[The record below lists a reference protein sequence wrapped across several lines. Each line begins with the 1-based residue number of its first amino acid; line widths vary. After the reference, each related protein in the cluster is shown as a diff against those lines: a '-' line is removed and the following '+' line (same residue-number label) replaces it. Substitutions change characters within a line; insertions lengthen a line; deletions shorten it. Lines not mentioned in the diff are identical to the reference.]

1 MRDGTRMTPRTSL
14 SRGAGVAL
22 WRQISEALEHEIR
35 DGVHAAGARLPT
47 EAELSERF
55 GVNRHTVRR
64 AMAELEERGLID
76 VTQGRGTFVHL
87 GAIAYLIGRRTRFH
101 ENMRRENRSARLE
114 LLDSANEMASAA
126 VARELEVPAGT
137 PVIRLDTRSHADGLP
152 LSLASHYFPAAR
164 FPGLVEIF
172 RETGSVTASF
182 ARFGIADYTR
192 RRTRVSARLPDARE
206 QRLLEITRTRPV
218 MATEAINVD
227 AEGAVVEFGL
237 SSFASDRIQLVFE
250 S

>member
-1 MRDGTRMTPRTSL
+1 MNSHTSL

-22 WRQISEALEHEIR
+22 WRQISEALEREIR
-35 DGVHAAGARLPT
+35 DGVHPAGARLPT

-101 ENMRRENRSARLE
+101 ENMRRENRTARLE
-114 LLDSANEMASAA
+114 LLESATEQASGPI
-126 VARELEVPAGT
+126 ARELEVPAGT

-182 ARFGIADYTR
+182 ARYGIADYTR

-250 S
+250 G

>member
-1 MRDGTRMTPRTSL
+1 MSTSL

-22 WRQISEALEHEIR
+22 WRQISETLEQEIR
-35 DGVHAAGARLPT
+35 DGVHPAGTRLPT

-64 AMAELEERGLID
+64 AMAELEERGLVD

-101 ENMRRENRSARLE
+101 ENMRRENRDARLE
-114 LLDSANEMASAA
+114 LLESATEPAPATI
-126 VARELEVPAGT
+126 ARELEIPTGT
-137 PVIRLDTRSHADGLP
+137 YVIRLDTRSHADGLP
-152 LSLASHYFPAAR
+152 LSLASHYFPAVR
-164 FPGLVEIF
+164 FPGLVDVF
-172 RETGSVTASF
+172 RESGSVTKSF
-182 ARFGIADYTR
+182 ARYGIADYTR

-218 MATEAINVD
+218 MMTEAVNVD
-227 AEGAVVEFGL
+227 AEGKVIEFGL

-250 S
+250 G

>member
-1 MRDGTRMTPRTSL
+1 MTRPISL

-22 WRQISEALEHEIR
+22 WRQISETLEREIR
-35 DGVHAAGARLPT
+35 DGVHPAGARLPT

-64 AMAELEERGLID
+64 AMAELEEQGLVD

-101 ENMRRENRSARLE
+101 ENMKRENRAARLE
-114 LLDSANEMASAA
+114 LLDSAAEAASAA
-126 VARELEVPAGT
+126 IARELDVPAGT

-164 FPGLVEIF
+164 FPGIVEIF

-182 ARFGIADYTR
+182 ARLGVTDYTR

-218 MATEAINVD
+218 MATEALNVD
-227 AEGAVVEFGL
+227 ADGTVVEFGL

-250 S
+250 G

>member
-1 MRDGTRMTPRTSL
+1 MNPRTSL

-64 AMAELEERGLID
+64 AMAELEERGLVD

-101 ENMRRENRSARLE
+101 ENMRRENRAARLE
-114 LLDSANEMASAA
+114 LLESATELASAA
-126 VARELEVPAGT
+126 VARELEVPVGAE
-137 PVIRLDTRSHADGLP
+137 VIRLDTRSHADGLP

-206 QRLLEITRTRPV
+206 QRLLEITRSRPV
-218 MATEAINVD
+218 LATEALNVD
-227 AEGAVVEFGL
+227 AEGRVVEFGL

>member
-1 MRDGTRMTPRTSL
+1 MRDTFPAKPPTSL

-22 WRQISEALEHEIR
+22 WRQISETLERQIR

-47 EAELSERF
+47 EAELAERF

-76 VTQGRGTFVHL
+76 VTQGRGTFVHF
-87 GAIAYLIGRRTRFH
+87 GAIAYLIGKRTRFH
-101 ENMRRENRSARLE
+101 ENMRRENRQATLE
-114 LLDSANEMASAA
+114 LLGSGTEPVSAA
-126 VARELEVPAGT
+126 VARELNIAADA
-137 PVIRLDTRSHADGLP
+137 PVVRLDTRSHADGLP
-152 LSLASHYFPAAR
+152 LSLATHYFPAAR

-172 RETGSVTASF
+172 AETRSVTASF

-206 QRLLEITRTRPV
+206 QHLLEIARTRPV
-218 MATEAINVD
+218 MATEAVNVD
-227 AEGAVVEFGL
+227 AEGRVIEYGL

>member
-1 MRDGTRMTPRTSL
+1 MTPNTSL

-22 WRQISEALEHEIR
+22 WRQISEALEREIR
-35 DGVHAAGARLPT
+35 DGVHPAGARLPT

-64 AMAELEERGLID
+64 AMAELEEQGLID

-101 ENMRRENRSARLE
+101 ENMRRENRAARLE
-114 LLDSANEMASAA
+114 LLESATEQASGPI
-126 VARELEVPAGT
+126 ARELEVPAGT

-164 FPGLVEIF
+164 FPELVEIF

-182 ARFGIADYTR
+182 ARYGIADYTR

-218 MATEAINVD
+218 MATEAVNVD
-227 AEGAVVEFGL
+227 ADGTVVEFGL

>member
-1 MRDGTRMTPRTSL
+1 MTLQTSL

-22 WRQISEALEHEIR
+22 WRQISETLEREIR
-35 DGVHAAGARLPT
+35 DGVHPAGARLPT

-64 AMAELEERGLID
+64 AMAELEEQGLVD

-101 ENMRRENRSARLE
+101 ENMKRENRAARLE
-114 LLDSANEMASAA
+114 LLEAATEAASAQI
-126 VARELEVPAGT
+126 ARELEVPAGT

-182 ARFGIADYTR
+182 ARLGVTDYTR

-218 MATEAINVD
+218 MATEALNVD

-250 S
+250 G

>member
-1 MRDGTRMTPRTSL
+1 MTPRTSL

-22 WRQISEALEHEIR
+22 WRQISETLEREIR
-35 DGVHAAGARLPT
+35 DGVHPAGARLPT
-47 EAELSERF
+47 EAELSDRF

-64 AMAELEERGLID
+64 AMAELEEQGLVD

-101 ENMRRENRSARLE
+101 ENMRRENREARLE
-114 LLDSANEMASAA
+114 LLESTIEPAPAA
-126 VARELEVPAGT
+126 IARELEIPAGT
-137 PVIRLDTRSHADGLP
+137 DVIRLDTRSHADGLP
-152 LSLASHYFPAAR
+152 LSLASHYFPAAQ
-164 FPGLVEIF
+164 FPGLADVF
-172 RETGSVTASF
+172 RETGSVTKSF
-182 ARFGIADYTR
+182 ARYGVTDYTR

-218 MATEAINVD
+218 MATEAVNVD
-227 AEGAVVEFGL
+227 AEGRVVEFGL

>member
-1 MRDGTRMTPRTSL
+1 MIRPISL

-22 WRQISEALEHEIR
+22 WRQISETLEREIR
-35 DGVHAAGARLPT
+35 DGVHPAGARLPT

-64 AMAELEERGLID
+64 AMAELEEQGLVD

-101 ENMRRENRSARLE
+101 ENMKRENRAARLE
-114 LLDSANEMASAA
+114 LLESATEAASAMI
-126 VARELEVPAGT
+126 ARELDVPAGT

-164 FPGLVEIF
+164 FPGIVEIF

-182 ARFGIADYTR
+182 ARLGVADYTR

-218 MATEAINVD
+218 MATEALNVD

-250 S
+250 G

>member
-1 MRDGTRMTPRTSL
+1 MNPQTSL

-22 WRQISEALEHEIR
+22 WRQISEALEREIR
-35 DGVHAAGARLPT
+35 DGVHPAGARLPT

-64 AMAELEERGLID
+64 AMAELEERGLVD

-101 ENMRRENRSARLE
+101 ENMRRENRAARLE
-114 LLDSANEMASAA
+114 LLESATEQASGPI
-126 VARELEVPAGT
+126 ARELEVPAGT

-182 ARFGIADYTR
+182 ARFGVADYTR

>member
-1 MRDGTRMTPRTSL
+1 MTAHPSL

-22 WRQISEALEHEIR
+22 WRQISETLEREIR
-35 DGVHAAGARLPT
+35 AGVPPAGARLPT

-64 AMAELEERGLID
+64 AMAELEEQGLVD

-101 ENMRRENRSARLE
+101 ENMKRENRAARLE
-114 LLDSANEMASAA
+114 LLEAATEAASAQI
-126 VARELEVPAGT
+126 ARELEVPAGT

-164 FPGLVEIF
+164 FPGIVEIF

-182 ARFGIADYTR
+182 ARLGVADYTR

-227 AEGAVVEFGL
+227 AEGTVVEFGL

-250 S
+250 G

>member
-1 MRDGTRMTPRTSL
+1 MNSRTSL

-22 WRQISEALEHEIR
+22 WRQISETLEREIR
-35 DGVHAAGARLPT
+35 DGVHPAGARLPT
-47 EAELSERF
+47 EAELSDRF

-64 AMAELEERGLID
+64 AMAELEEQGLVD

-101 ENMRRENRSARLE
+101 ENMRRENRAARLE
-114 LLDSANEMASAA
+114 LLDSATEPASAA
-126 VARELEVPAGT
+126 IARELEVQAGT

-182 ARFGIADYTR
+182 ARYGIADYTR

-218 MATEAINVD
+218 MSTEAINVD
-227 AEGAVVEFGL
+227 AEGTVVEFGL

-250 S
+250 G

>member
-1 MRDGTRMTPRTSL
+1 MTSNTSL

-22 WRQISEALEHEIR
+22 WRQISEALEREIR
-35 DGVHAAGARLPT
+35 DGMHPAGARLPT

-64 AMAELEERGLID
+64 AMAELEERGLVD

-101 ENMRRENRSARLE
+101 ENMRRENRAARLE
-114 LLDSANEMASAA
+114 LLESASELASAA
-126 VARELEVPAGT
+126 IARELEVPVGAE
-137 PVIRLDTRSHADGLP
+137 VIRLDTRSHADGLP

-164 FPGLVEIF
+164 FPGIVEIF

-182 ARFGIADYTR
+182 ARYGIADYTR

-218 MATEAINVD
+218 MATEALNVD

>member
-1 MRDGTRMTPRTSL
+1 MTPNTSL

-22 WRQISEALEHEIR
+22 WRQISEALEREIR
-35 DGVHAAGARLPT
+35 HGMHPAGARLPT

-64 AMAELEERGLID
+64 AMAELEERGLVD

-101 ENMRRENRSARLE
+101 ENMRRENRAARLE
-114 LLDSANEMASAA
+114 LLESASELASAA
-126 VARELEVPAGT
+126 IARELEVPVGAE
-137 PVIRLDTRSHADGLP
+137 VIRLDTRSHADGLP

-164 FPGLVEIF
+164 FPGIVEIF

-182 ARFGIADYTR
+182 ARYGIADYTR

-218 MATEAINVD
+218 MATEALNVD
-227 AEGAVVEFGL
+227 AEGAVVEYGL

>member
-1 MRDGTRMTPRTSL
+1 MTPNTSL

-22 WRQISEALEHEIR
+22 WRQISEALEGEIR
-35 DGVHAAGARLPT
+35 DGIHPAGARLPT

-64 AMAELEERGLID
+64 AMAELEERGLVD

-101 ENMRRENRSARLE
+101 ENMRRENRAARLE
-114 LLDSANEMASAA
+114 LLESANELASAA

-164 FPGLVEIF
+164 FPGIVEIF

-182 ARFGIADYTR
+182 ARYGIADYTR

-206 QRLLEITRTRPV
+206 QRLLEITRSRPV
-218 MATEAINVD
+218 LSTEALNVD
-227 AEGAVVEFGL
+227 AEGQVVEFGL

>member
-1 MRDGTRMTPRTSL
+1 MSPRTSL
-14 SRGAGVAL
+14 TRGAGVAL
-22 WRQISEALEHEIR
+22 WRQISATLEQEIR
-35 DGVHAAGARLPT
+35 DGEHPAGARLPT

-64 AMAELEERGLID
+64 AMAELEEQGLVD

-87 GAIAYLIGRRTRFH
+87 GAIAYLVGRRTRFH
-101 ENMRRENRSARLE
+101 ENMRRENRDARVE
-114 LLDSANEMASAA
+114 LLDSAIEPAPAA
-126 VARELEVPAGT
+126 VARELEIPPGT
-137 PVIRLDTRSHADGLP
+137 DVIRLDTRSHADGLP

-164 FPGLVEIF
+164 FPGLADVF

-182 ARFGIADYTR
+182 ARYGVTDYTR

-218 MATEAINVD
+218 MATEAVNVD
-227 AEGAVVEFGL
+227 AEGRPVEYGL